1 MPFQPGHRKVGGRI
15 KGTPNKATVEA
26 RELARDLLGT
36 KYQERLR
43 QRLLAGEAGSMEA
56 LLWQYA
62 FGRPLT
68 DAMTDGHG
76 DLKGMFEEILTRLSQ
91 EHSPADPRR
100 PNRQAVKLLGPRAA
114 SPDQP

>member
-26 RELARDLLGT
+26 RELARNLLGT
-36 KYQERLR
+36 KYQERLK

-56 LLWQYA
+56 LLWLYA

-68 DAMTDGHG
+68 EMMADGHG

-91 EHSPADPRR
+91 EHSSADPRR
-100 PNRQAVKLLGPRAA
+100 PNRHAVKLLGPRPA
-114 SPDQP
+114 SPDQT

>member
-1 MPFQPGHRKVGGRI
+1 MPFQPGHPKVGGRI

-43 QRLLAGEAGSMEA
+43 QRLLAGEAGGMET

-68 DAMTDGHG
+68 EVTTDGHG
-76 DLKGMFEEILTRLSQ
+76 DLRGMFEEILTRLSQ
-91 EHSPADPRR
+91 EHSPAGRR
-100 PNRQAVKLLGPRAA
+100 ANRKPVQLLGPRAA